1 MRGSDR
7 LRCAL
12 LGGLLALTGCRGSA
26 PARNGRTPSEAPGA
40 GSPGQVP
47 VDVAPEPGERGEVTV
62 AVLGAGAARANR
74 AIRRY
79 AGDHAGRLPTSLSGL
94 LNEPDLDGA
103 PYLRE
108 LPRDDWGR
116 PLSYAVLSARLGAY
130 ELRSFG
136 PDGAPA
142 TGDDMVAQPEPV
154 PFD

>member
-1 MRGSDR
+1 MRTPDR
-7 LRCAL
+7 MRCAFL
-12 LGGLLALTGCRGSA
+12 AGLLALAGCRGATPTRGGGTA
-26 PARNGRTPSEAPGA
+26 PTAPGP
-40 GSPGQVP
+40 GSSMP
-47 VDVAPEPGERGEVTV
+47 VARRGRRRPGERGTVTI
-62 AVLGAGAARANR
+62 AVLGGGAGRADR

-79 AGDHAGRLPTSLSGL
+79 AGDHAGRLPASLTAL

-103 PYLRE
+103 PYLRD

-116 PLSYAVLSARLGAY
+116 PLSYAALSFRFGVY

-142 TGDDMVAQPEPV
+142 TGDDLVAQPEPV

>member
-1 MRGSDR
+1 M
-7 LRCAL
+7 
-12 LGGLLALTGCRGSA
+12 
-26 PARNGRTPSEAPGA
+26 
-40 GSPGQVP
+40 
-47 VDVAPEPGERGEVTV
+47 DVAPEPGERGVVTV
-62 AVLGAGAARANR
+62 GVVGAGAGRADR

-79 AGDHAGRLPTSLSGL
+79 AGDHAGRLPTSLAGL
-94 LNEPDLDGA
+94 LNESDLDGA

-116 PLSYAVLSARLGAY
+116 PLSYAVLSARFGVY

>member
-7 LRCAL
+7 MRCAL
-12 LGGLLALTGCRGSA
+12 LVGLLALTGCRGRA
-26 PARNGRTPSEAPGA
+26 PAGNGRTSSGAPGI

-47 VDVAPEPGERGEVTV
+47 ADVASEPGERGVVTV
-62 AVLGAGAARANR
+62 AVLGGGATRANR

-79 AGDHAGRLPTSLSGL
+79 AADHAGRLPSSLSGL
-94 LNEPDLDGA
+94 MNEPDLDGA

-108 LPRDDWGR
+108 VPRDDWGR
-116 PLSYAVLSARLGAY
+116 PLSYAVLSARFGVY